1 MSEKAQGTQ
10 TIPKAFGMVQS
21 SESRQI
27 GTNAKP
33 LSQDEYNV
41 QFEQEATAFEA
52 MREKLLEEYEGKFV
66 AVYRGKIIDFDDDER
81 ALFIRVLSKY
91 GVQMPIYFQQVLRE
105 GIPIVDIPGIDI
117 D

>member
-52 MREKLLEEYEGKFV
+52 MREKLLEECEGKFV
-66 AVYRGKIIDFDDDER
+66 AVYGAKLLILMMTNVRF
-81 ALFIRVLSKY
+81 LSEY
-91 GVQMPIYFQQVLRE
+91 YLNMVFRCPSIFSRC
-105 GIPIVDIPGIDI
+105 
-117 D
+117 